1 MEFIRP
7 NIYFD
12 FMKYRYYTYGAT
24 LLLAVAGLISIIFIN
39 GFNYGIDFAGGTE
52 IQLAVPASVKTEDLR
67 NALKPLGLADA
78 RIQSVSNP
86 NPASAE
92 YIIRVTNTNEAGKDH
107 TQLIENTLRTAFGKD
122 KVDIRRADMVGA
134 AVSQDLKEKGFL
146 SLLYACI
153 GILIYLWWR
162 FEFSFSTG
170 AIIALVHDVVI
181 VAGIFSILGKEVDLT
196 FVAAILTI
204 IGYSCND
211 TVVVFD
217 RIRENIKKKEGGSF
231 DFFTLVNESTS
242 QTLSRTILTAFTVF
256 IVVVALFFLGGN
268 IIHNFAFAM
277 IIGVVLG
284 TYSSIFIASPIMV
297 LLNKDHKNKK

>member
-12 FMKYRYYTYGAT
+12 FMKVRYYTYTAT
-24 LLLAVAGLISIIFIN
+24 LLLAVAGLVSIFFIR

-52 IQLAVPASVKTEDLR
+52 IQVGVPASVKTEDLR
-67 NALKPLGLADA
+67 KALTPLGLAEA
-78 RIQSVSNP
+78 RIQSVSTP
-86 NPASAE
+86 GGTSAE
-92 YIIRVTNTNEAGKDH
+92 YIIRVPIANEAGKDQ
-107 TQLIENTLRTAFGKD
+107 TMLIENTLRTAFGKD

-134 AVSQDLKEKGFL
+134 AVSTDLKEKGFL

-153 GILIYLWWR
+153 GILIYLWFR
-162 FEFSFSTG
+162 FEFSYSTG
-170 AIIALVHDVVI
+170 AVIALVHDAVI
-181 VAGIFSILGKEVDLT
+181 TAGIFSLLGKEIDLT

-204 IGYSCND
+204 IGYSVND

-217 RIRENIKKKEGGSF
+217 RIRENIKKKEGSY
-231 DFFTLVNESTS
+231 DLFTVVNESTS
-242 QTLSRTILTAFTVF
+242 QTLSRTILTSFTVF

-268 IIHNFAFAM
+268 VIHNFAFAM
-277 IIGVVLG
+277 IIGVVVG

-297 LLNKDHKNKK
+297 LLNRDKK

>member
-12 FMKYRYYTYGAT
+12 FMKVRYYTYTAT
-24 LLLAVAGLISIIFIN
+24 LVLAVMGLVSIFFIR
-39 GFNYGIDFAGGTE
+39 GFNYGIDFVGGTE
-52 IQLAVPASVKTEDLR
+52 IQLGVPASVKTEDLR
-67 NALKPLGLADA
+67 KALTPLGLADA

-86 NPASAE
+86 GETSTE
-92 YIIRVTNTNEAGKDH
+92 YIIRVPVANEAGKDQ
-107 TQLIENTLRTAFGKD
+107 TMLIENTLRSAFGKD

-134 AVSQDLKEKGFL
+134 AVSTDLKQKGFL

-153 GILIYLWWR
+153 GILIYLWFR
-162 FEFSFSTG
+162 FEFSYSTG
-170 AIIALVHDVVI
+170 AVIALVHDAVI
-181 VAGIFSILGKEVDLT
+181 VAGIFSLLGKEVDLT

-204 IGYSCND
+204 IGYSVND

-217 RIRENIKKKEGGSF
+217 RIRENIKKKEGSY
-231 DFFTLVNESTS
+231 DLFTVVNESTS
-242 QTLSRTILTAFTVF
+242 QTLSRTILTSFTVF

-268 IIHNFAFAM
+268 VIHNFAFAM
-277 IIGVVLG
+277 IIGVVVG

-297 LLNKDHKNKK
+297 LLNRDKK

>member
-12 FMKYRYYTYGAT
+12 FMKVRYYTYTAT
-24 LLLAVAGLISIIFIN
+24 LVLAVMGLVSIFFIR
-39 GFNYGIDFAGGTE
+39 GFNYGIDFVGGTE
-52 IQLAVPASVKTEDLR
+52 IQLGVPASVKTEDLR
-67 NALKPLGLADA
+67 KALTPLGLADA

-86 NPASAE
+86 GETSTE
-92 YIIRVTNTNEAGKDH
+92 YIIRVPVANEAGKDQ
-107 TQLIENTLRTAFGKD
+107 TMLIENTLRTAFGKD

-134 AVSQDLKEKGFL
+134 AVSTDLKQKGFL

-153 GILIYLWWR
+153 GILIYLWFR
-162 FEFSFSTG
+162 FEFSYSTG
-170 AIIALVHDVVI
+170 AVIALVHDAVI
-181 VAGIFSILGKEVDLT
+181 VAGIFSLLGKEVDLT

-204 IGYSCND
+204 IGYSVND

-217 RIRENIKKKEGGSF
+217 RIRENIKKKEGSY
-231 DFFTLVNESTS
+231 DLFTVVNESTS
-242 QTLSRTILTAFTVF
+242 QTLSRTILTSFTVF

-277 IIGVVLG
+277 IIGVVVG

-297 LLNKDHKNKK
+297 LLNRDKK

>member
-12 FMKYRYYTYGAT
+12 FMKARYFTYTAS
-24 LLLAVAGLISIIFIN
+24 LLLIVMGLVSIFFIR

-52 IQLAVPASVKTEDLR
+52 IQVAVPASVKTEDLR

-78 RIQSVSNP
+78 RIQSVDS
-86 NPASAE
+86 ADQATAE

-107 TQLIENTLRTAFGKD
+107 TSLIENTLRNAFGKD

-134 AVSQDLKEKGFL
+134 AVSTDLKEKGFL
-146 SLLYACI
+146 SLLYAWI

-162 FEFSFSTG
+162 FEFSFSAG
-170 AIIALVHDVVI
+170 AILALVHDVLI
-181 VAGIFSILGKEVDLT
+181 TAGIFSILGKEIDLT

-204 IGYSCND
+204 IGYSVND

-217 RIRENIKKKEGGSF
+217 RIRENTKKKEGSY
-231 DFFTLVNESTS
+231 DLFTVVNESIS
-242 QTLSRTILTAFTVF
+242 QTLSRTILTSLTVF

-268 IIHNFAFAM
+268 IIHNFAFAL
-277 IIGVVLG
+277 IIGVVVG
-284 TYSSIFIASPIMV
+284 TYSSIFVASPIMV
-297 LLNKDHKNKK
+297 LLNRDKK

>member
-12 FMKYRYYTYGAT
+12 FMKIRYYTYTAT
-24 LLLAVAGLISIIFIN
+24 LLLAVMGLVSIFFIR

-52 IQLAVPASVKTEDLR
+52 IQLGVPASVKTEDLR
-67 NALKPLGLADA
+67 KALTPVGLAEA

-86 NPASAE
+86 GGASAE
-92 YIIRVTNTNEAGKDH
+92 YIIRVPIANEAGKDQ
-107 TQLIENTLRTAFGKD
+107 TMLIENTLKTAIGKD

-134 AVSQDLKEKGFL
+134 AVSTDLKEKGFL
-146 SLLYACI
+146 SLVYACI
-153 GILIYLWWR
+153 GILIYLWFR
-162 FEFSFSTG
+162 FEFSYSTG
-170 AIIALVHDVVI
+170 AVIALVHDAVI
-181 VAGIFSILGKEVDLT
+181 VAGIFSLLGKEIDLT

-204 IGYSCND
+204 IGYSVND

-217 RIRENIKKKEGGSF
+217 RIRENIKKKEGSY
-231 DFFTLVNESTS
+231 DLFTVVNESTS
-242 QTLSRTILTAFTVF
+242 QTLSRTILTSFTVF

-277 IIGVVLG
+277 IIGVVVG

-297 LLNKDHKNKK
+297 FLNRDKK